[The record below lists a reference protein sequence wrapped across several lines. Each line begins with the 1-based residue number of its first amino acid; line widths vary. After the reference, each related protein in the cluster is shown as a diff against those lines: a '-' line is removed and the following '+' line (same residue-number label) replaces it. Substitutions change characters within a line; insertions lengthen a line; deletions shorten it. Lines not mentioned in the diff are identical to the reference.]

1 MTSVLT
7 VLVGDFNGQ
16 DAQAANVL
24 EQWAENGLIRNI
36 AWGNISNDGVLEK
49 ESFRWACNNK
59 VVNSSMYDILGSRI
73 WETVTYIPLRSQ
85 NLGSI
90 STVRFQVEN
99 ECWKLIED
107 AFSAHKDLNL
117 RGISVSICDFDGLVD
132 VAFSPYLSN
141 HLVHEPRV
149 FTDMAVA
156 SRPIDDASRPLIV
169 ALLACGI
176 GGAFRWQENAENWQ
190 IDHAIGGESQIRVAR
205 VLMRAVTAGRVP
217 DEILRGAFPESGPW
231 SVPPDIPG
239 AQSVPPGT
247 WLEEATLKEFV
258 NEYSFTSVSWV
269 APKIEA
275 KRDEEIG
282 IFAGLKLF
290 AREFVDVIRGFP
302 NAVIIKLKRGVEEY
316 IQNVTLGADSAL
328 RLKFDPR
335 KDLVDPT
342 DAIEAIRELRLSSGA
357 PINDPVQWENLT
369 KICLSSVDGGS
380 FPQKVTTPVRGPKR
394 LIFVDP
400 QVVGPSV
407 DDSSFFLSA
416 LEQDVLQLPIE
427 YAEIKS
433 LDVVKAEG
441 FNKFLQNLKLEIG
454 INEQSKV
461 PQSEKT
467 SANVTQDVIEPTDA
481 NAEEVAT
488 TEVLDRSRHLPTHP
502 KFNSREYFPL
512 TPFYQ
517 GERVEVESEYGD
529 AQVRYKELLAK
540 HDVSHGYWEQD
551 KGCDLCGTSF
561 HHGVLFLHE
570 PTNEVVHVGHICAKK
585 WLPLSDEHQLIVQ
598 LLVKLE
604 RRWREWLSTRT
615 GSILWRTAESISRGI
630 SDARV
635 ELDSALTNIEKRPH
649 VNEQEEQVRTRLA
662 KWTRR
667 GFLVLL
673 LILAASVATILI
685 TALPLLLFAAIIGS
699 YFFSLMVRL
708 VFLARA
714 LAREKFKRE
723 AMTTVFESSI
733 ERAQHAT
740 SEIERL
746 ASVYKQFDDWQ
757 MILREISHRPFG
769 SGAGFQSLGGGT
781 ADINRPASFV
791 VARAKPSQEQL
802 THALLRAKRQT
813 VHAGWLH
820 EIYLIQR
827 RVWESRY
834 ELVCFAGGDSL
845 APEADNAPAESVR
858 TKAPIT
864 NEDVFYPRTDFRKNL
879 CTGTL
884 SDELVAE
891 KAQVIAEELAQMR
904 VSDLLGDVEVV
915 GEGSALNGRP
925 IDRFL
930 GDLAQA
936 DNPDFDPDVF
946 GVSAPHMRVNN
957 IEMSIPRVEDQSTST
972 FGTVKPG
979 EELTAAVMRIDLSPA
994 ISGSSL
1000 RGWSIRTETAVEK
1013 SEQEDFSTEEG
1024 PEI

>member
-7 VLVGDFNGQ
+7 VLVGDFKGQ
-16 DAQAANVL
+16 DARTAEVL
-24 EQWAENGLIRNI
+24 EQWAGNGLIRDV
-36 AWGNISNDGVLEK
+36 AWGNISDEGILDK
-49 ESFRWACNNK
+49 ESFRWACDSK
-59 VVNSSMYDILGSRI
+59 IVNLPMYDILGSRI
-73 WETVTYIPLRSQ
+73 WETVTYLPVRSQ
-85 NLGSI
+85 NLQQI
-90 STVRFQVEN
+90 SSSRFNCEN
-99 ECWKLIED
+99 ESWRLIED
-107 AFSAHKDLNL
+107 AFSAHRDLNL
-117 RGISVSICDFDGLVD
+117 RGITISICDLNGLVD
-132 VAFSPYLSN
+132 VAFSPYMSN
-141 HLVHEPRV
+141 HVVHEPRV

-156 SRPIDDASRPLIV
+156 SRPIDDASRPLVV
-169 ALLACGI
+169 ALLACGV
-176 GGAFRWQENAENWQ
+176 GGAFRWQENAENWPK
-190 IDHAIGGESQIRVAR
+190 DHAIGGESQIRVAR

-258 NEYSFTSVSWV
+258 NEYSFTSVKWV
-269 APKIEA
+269 APKIEL

-282 IFAGLKLF
+282 ILEGLKLF

-302 NAVIIKLKRGVEEY
+302 NAIVIKFKRGVEEY
-316 IQNVTLGADSAL
+316 IQNVTLGANSAL
-328 RLKFDPR
+328 RLKFDPS

-342 DAIEAIRELRLSSGA
+342 EAIEAIRELRLSSGS
-357 PINDPVQWENLT
+357 PVNDPTQWVNLT
-369 KICLSSVDGGS
+369 KICLSSIDGGE
-380 FPQKVTTPVRGPKR
+380 FPERVTTPVRGPKR

-400 QVVGPSV
+400 QVVGPPI
-407 DDSSFFLSA
+407 DDSPFTLTA
-416 LEQDVLQLPIE
+416 LERDVLELPLE

-441 FNKFLQNLKLEIG
+441 FNKFLQNLK
-454 INEQSKV
+454 NEMNV
-461 PQSEKT
+461 SEQLQTVQAQKNVGVEVVQLST
-467 SANVTQDVIEPTDA
+467 SNEGEAP
-481 NAEEVAT
+481 EEDSSS
-488 TEVLDRSRHLPTHP
+488 LPDRARHLPTHP
-502 KFNSREYFPL
+502 QFNSREYFPL

-517 GERVEVESEYGD
+517 GDRSEVEAEYAA
-529 AQVRYKELLAK
+529 AQTRYKDLIA
-540 HDVSHGYWEQD
+540 SHKISTGYWEQD
-551 KGCDLCGTSF
+551 KSCDLCGTAF

-570 PTNEVVHVGHICAKK
+570 LSNEIVHVGHICAKK

-598 LLVKLE
+598 LISKLE
-604 RRWREWLSTRT
+604 IRWREWLSSRT
-615 GSILWRTAESISRGI
+615 GSILWRTAESLSRGI

-635 ELDSALTNIEKRPH
+635 ELDAALTNIEKRPQ
-649 VNEQEEQVRTRLA
+649 VNEQEERVRLRLA

-667 GFLVLL
+667 GFFALFV
-673 LILAASVATILI
+673 ILAASVATVLI
-685 TALPLLLFAAIIGS
+685 TALPLLLFVAIVGS
-699 YFFSLMVRL
+699 YFFSLMWRL

-723 AMTTVFESSI
+723 LMTDVFESSI
-733 ERAQHAT
+733 DRARHAT

-757 MILREISHRPFG
+757 QILREISHCPFG

-781 ADINRPASFV
+781 ADVSRPASFV

-845 APEADNAPAESVR
+845 APEADNAPAQSVR

-864 NEDVFYPRTDFRKNL
+864 NEDVYYPRTDFRKKL

-884 SDELVAE
+884 SDALVAE
-891 KAQVIAEELAQMR
+891 KAQVIADELAEMR
-904 VSDLLGDVEVV
+904 VSDLLGAVEVV

-925 IDRFL
+925 IDKFL
-930 GDLAQA
+930 GDLVQA

-946 GVSAPHMRVNN
+946 GVSASHMRVNN
-957 IEMSIPRVEDQSTST
+957 IEMSIPNVEDLSTST

-994 ISGSSL
+994 IPGTWL
-1000 RGWSIRTETAVEK
+1000 RGWSIQKVVTL
-1013 SEQEDFSTEEG
+1013 EDSLVDNYQNEEV